1 MDDRAFE
8 ELTRRVGKQRSRR
21 GMLQAAAAGLSAPV
35 LAGFG
40 VQYAAAQA
48 EGEDGVGE
56 EAFGFCRVGGFPC
69 GRNQQ
74 CCTDKCRNGV
84 CACAKK
90 GRPCIN
96 RVGVNCCSKKCRKGK
111 CK

>member
-35 LAGFG
+35 LGVFG
-40 VQYAAAQA
+40 VQYAAAQDVA
-48 EGEDGVGE
+48 G
-56 EAFGFCRVGGFPC
+56 EAFGFCRPGGFPC
-69 GRNQQ
+69 GRDQQ
-74 CCTDKCRNGV
+74 CCTSRCRNGV
-84 CACAKK
+84 CGCAKK
-90 GRPCIN
+90 GKPCIN
-96 RVGVNCCSKKCRKGK
+96 RVGANCCSKRCRKGK